1 VRFFL
6 SPGLLRGSAAT
17 YRAMAR
23 AAVCRG
29 DGGNMPLIRRTNEV
43 SARLLDHAARSA
55 KKSGMCVWLGLGTRG
70 FLEFTSFTAH
80 TPHGNEG
87 ESHVRHNGGR
97 GTNVTKETRP
107 NRPPLIRVCC
117 FTVLC
122 SAAELGAE
130 GEPYVKDTFAGA

>member
-1 VRFFL
+1 MPL
-6 SPGLLRGSAAT
+6 GLLRGSAST

-55 KKSGMCVWLGLGTRG
+55 KKSGESVGLGLGTAG
-70 FLEFTSFTAH
+70 FLASVSFTAH

-97 GTNVTKETRP
+97 GTSVTKKTRS
-107 NRPPLIRVCC
+107 NRPPLILSCC
-117 FTVLC
+117 CTVLC

-130 GEPYVKDTFAGA
+130 GEPYVKDTFAGAGA